1 MKKKSTMRLNLKNIF
16 SVLLLITIAFV
27 FNSCEKNTE
36 TTVKIIVRD
45 AYNSL
50 VVGASVVID
59 ADPDTSVD
67 PGSININNTYRAQTT
82 DYKGEAKFNFSDL
95 YKPGSAGVAILDVE
109 VQYGSSTGGQTGTGV
124 IKIEPEVETV
134 ETIYIQ

>member
-1 MKKKSTMRLNLKNIF
+1 MRFNLKNIF
-16 SVLLLITIAFV
+16 SALLILTIALT
-27 FNSCEKNTE
+27 FNSCKKDKE

-45 AYNSL
+45 ANNSL
-50 VVGASVVID
+50 VIGASVVID
-59 ADPDTSVD
+59 ANPDTSVD

-82 DYKGEAKFNFSDL
+82 DYKGEAIFNFSDL

-109 VQYGSSTGGQTGTGV
+109 AQYGSSTGGQSGTGV
-124 IKIEPEVETV
+124 IKIEPETETV